1 MALKTILHIIAQL
14 QNGSTILKQGYCTIP
29 FRITD
34 ITEDRRKRKL
44 ELMLMCSSPGVL
56 SGDVYDFTIEVKAG
70 AWLQLRSQS
79 YQRLFTMKGSAQ
91 QHTNVRIEEGA
102 TFQYLPHPVVPH
114 EDSSFSAVTNIYLQE
129 KSCLFWGEI
138 ITCGRMLNEE
148 VFRMKQ
154 YRNLVNVY
162 YKERLMIREN
172 VLIQPDLI
180 APLEMGLLEGY
191 THQAS
196 LLYWNDLEDL
206 TATSNLLYELFGSL
220 PDVCFGVSTTPGYG
234 LIVRILGSKAEQLYK
249 YLHEIQ
255 QVILQHQTQALH
267 VD

>member
-1 MALKTILHIIAQL
+1 MSLNTKLHIIAQL
-14 QNGSTILKQGYCTIP
+14 QNGSTVLKQGYCTTP
-29 FRITD
+29 FRIAD
-34 ITEDRRKRKL
+34 ITEDRNQKKL

-79 YQRLFTMKGSAQ
+79 YQRLFTMKGTAN
-91 QHTNVRIEEGA
+91 QHTEVRIEEGA

-114 EDSSFSAVTNIYLQE
+114 EDSSFSAVTNIYLQD

-162 YKERLMIREN
+162 FKERLMIREN
-172 VLIQPDLI
+172 VLIQPALHD
-180 APLEMGLLEGY
+180 PLEMGLLEGY

-206 TATSNLLYELFGSL
+206 TATGNLLYELFGSL
-220 PDVCFGVSTTPGYG
+220 PGVCFGVSTTPGFG
-234 LIVRILGSKAEQLYK
+234 LIVRILGSKAELLYK
-249 YLHEIQ
+249 YLQEIQ
-255 QVILQHQTQALH
+255 QIILQHQMKSLY